1 MTVIHSHDYDSSY
14 HPAMPII
21 EIQVARRVNEAS
33 VTLNAIVDS
42 GADATQ
48 IPISV
53 LNRLQARKA
62 GSGWLTVSSGARYRV
77 NLYKIV
83 IEIGSYRP
91 IYVDIVGSDQDEII
105 VGRDVLNQF
114 LVTLDAPGFIVQ
126 IAE

>member
-1 MTVIHSHDYDSSY
+1 MTVVHSHDKDSSY

-21 EIQVARRVNEAS
+21 EIQVARRVNEEP

-48 IPISV
+48 IPNSV
-53 LNRLQARKA
+53 LNQLQARKA
-62 GSGWLTVSSGARYRV
+62 GSGWLTVSSGARYRE
-77 NLYKIV
+77 NTYKVV

-91 IYVDIVGSDQDEII
+91 IYVDIVGMDQDEII

-114 LVTLDAPGFIVQ
+114 VVTLDAPGFIVH